1 LVVGHLSW
9 YYLNGLLALATL
21 VNTTQIEP
29 FLFVLCHPRLPR
41 QARCRRGGN
50 LHYIGEKLTGVGV
63 DLDVDGHENVGGAA
77 GVGDS
82 PSGDGGGGSGREFVV
97 SGGKS
102 HSLDFAE
109 NGK

>member
-1 LVVGHLSW
+1 MTSKAAEASTGAVAAV
-9 YYLNGLLALATL
+9 TF
-21 VNTTQIEP
+21 TTSTK
-29 FLFVLCHPRLPR
+29 
-41 QARCRRGGN
+41 
-50 LHYIGEKLTGVGV
+50 KLTGVGV
-63 DLDVDGHENVGGAA
+63 DLDVDGHEDVGGAA
-77 GVGDS
+77 RVGDS